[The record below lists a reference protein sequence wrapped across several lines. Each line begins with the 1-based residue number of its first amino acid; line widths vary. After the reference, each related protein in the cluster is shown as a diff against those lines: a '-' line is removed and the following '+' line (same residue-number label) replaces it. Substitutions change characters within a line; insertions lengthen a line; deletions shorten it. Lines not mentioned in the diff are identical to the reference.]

1 MVDEMDAS
9 AADDFSTRP
18 GCLGFLARLLNAG
31 GESGNRAAVGAS
43 EEPLPYRR
51 KDWLLSKGERAFY
64 EALCMAVD
72 ARAHRIFCKVRLAD
86 LVWLPKGVSKR
97 QSHQNRIQSKH
108 VDFVICSAEGLRP
121 LLVIELDDRSHERE
135 DRRQRDAFVDRAL
148 AAAGLPVWHAPAAAG
163 YRVEELAER
172 VRRGCAERVEPSA
185 ALGPGS

>member
-1 MVDEMDAS
+1 MLKADEINVAT
-9 AADDFSTRP
+9 ADDLSTRP
-18 GCLGFLARLLNAG
+18 GCLGFLARLLSAG
-31 GESGNRAAVGAS
+31 SDSGQRGAVGAG

-72 ARAHRIFCKVRLAD
+72 AKGHRIFCKVRLAD
-86 LVWLPKGVSKR
+86 LLYMPKGVNKR
-97 QSHQNRIQSKH
+97 QSHQNRVQSKH
-108 VDFVICSAEGLRP
+108 VDFVICSAQELRP

-148 AAAGLPVWHAPAAAG
+148 AAAGLPVWHVPAAAG

-172 VRRGCAERVEPSA
+172 LRRES
-185 ALGPGS
+185 